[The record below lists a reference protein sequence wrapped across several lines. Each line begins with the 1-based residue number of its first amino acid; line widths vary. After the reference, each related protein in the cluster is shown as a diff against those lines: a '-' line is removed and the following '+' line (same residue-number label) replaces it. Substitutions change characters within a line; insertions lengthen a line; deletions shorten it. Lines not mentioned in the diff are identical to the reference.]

1 MSLSPDLAAFAAA
14 APELSAARGLSYDRK
29 AGLDLVAH
37 LAANKLRSH
46 LEALGEVST
55 DKEVKKAARA
65 AAYKLKSA
73 GVEGGVKLDGG
84 IDLTVKIETSDI
96 AAATVPGLDGRL
108 QLVLPS
114 IPGHGG
120 GELDLRDGD
129 KPRAEVIA
137 ELAVGRIRRFAND
150 NGPGQANHPLQLVD
164 LDMAARLVDLAEQAA
179 ALSGITLPP
188 TFSHFKTWRQRASA
202 FGADPSRASARQKLG
217 ALPKGLPGGALGL
230 VDELAGHPRL
240 GHLSAPVTAF
250 TKIDKQFRTLMHGTE
265 AIERSDFDTQ
275 AKALL
280 TQAVTDW
287 WASEGQR
294 KAACLWLEVSADLLF
309 AIGDAETAKIALAL
323 ADDLAGWAG
332 DPLAHP
338 LVERAFMGALDL
350 DSAWQHR
357 EAHVHG
363 HAHHD

>member
-37 LAANKLRSH
+37 LVANKQRSH
-46 LEALGEVST
+46 LEALGEVSA

-84 IDLTVKIETSDI
+84 IDLTVKIETTDI

-120 GELDLRDGD
+120 GELDLRDPE
-129 KPRAEVIA
+129 KPRAEVIG

-150 NGPGQANHPLQLVD
+150 NGPGQAHHPLQLID
-164 LDMAARLVDLAEQAA
+164 LDMAVHIIAVAEQAA
-179 ALSGITLPP
+179 TLAGIQIPP
-188 TFSHFKTWRQRASA
+188 TYSHVRSWAVRAA
-202 FGADPSRASARQKLG
+202 TFGADASRASARKKLG
-217 ALPKGLPGGALGL
+217 APPKGLPEGA
-230 VDELAGHPRL
+230 VDLLAAHPRL
-240 GHLSAPVTAF
+240 GHLSAPSTAF
-250 TKIDKQFRTLMHGTE
+250 TKIDKQFRALMHGTE
-265 AIERSDFDTQ
+265 AVERADFDTQ
-275 AKALL
+275 AKGLL
-280 TQAVTDW
+280 TQAATDF
-287 WASEGQR
+287 WASPGQR
-294 KAACLWLEVSADLLF
+294 KAAVLWLELSADLLL
-309 AIGDAETAKIALAL
+309 AIGDEEAARIALAL
-323 ADDLAGWAG
+323 ADDLDGWAG

-338 LVERAFMGALDL
+338 LIERAFMGALDL

>member
-1 MSLSPDLAAFAAA
+1 MSLPPDLAAFASA

-37 LAANKLRSH
+37 LTANKLRSH

-84 IDLTVKIETSDI
+84 IDLTVKIETADI
-96 AAATVPGLDGRL
+96 AATTVPGLDGRL

-129 KPRAEVIA
+129 KPRAELIA
-137 ELAVGRIRRFAND
+137 ELAVGRVRRFAND
-150 NGPGQANHPLQLVD
+150 NGVGQAHQPLQLVD
-164 LDMAARLVDLAEQAA
+164 LDMAARLIDLAEQAS
-179 ALSGITLPP
+179 ALGGITLPP
-188 TFSHFKTWRQRASA
+188 TFSHFKTWRQRAMT
-202 FGADPSRASARQKLG
+202 FGADPSRASAREKLG
-217 ALPKGLPGGALGL
+217 ALPKGLSEGAIDL
-230 VDELAGHPRL
+230 LAAHPRF
-240 GHLSAPVTAF
+240 GHISAPITAF
-250 TKIDKQFRTLMHGTE
+250 AKIDKQFRTLMHGTE
-265 AIERSDFDTQ
+265 AIERADFDAQ
-275 AKALL
+275 SKALL
-280 TQAVTDW
+280 TQAVADW

-294 KAACLWLEVSADLLF
+294 KAACLWLEVSADLLL
-309 AIGDAETAKIALAL
+309 AAGDAEAAKIALAM